1 MVARPPRRNL
11 RVEDVTRHLAFAFN
25 SFLERQAAAETPT
38 TPDAEEGSSG
48 MSEDKKE
55 KLKQVQENLKEIF
68 DLPDDDSLKVTKYI
82 IFDSRKMLLMCLD
95 AFRQDLAFPKVDS
108 NFRYNF
114 YTYAFWSRKICIWT
128 IFINSLDG
136 SFWETL

>member
-1 MVARPPRRNL
+1 M
-11 RVEDVTRHLAFAFN
+11 TRHLAFAFN

-82 IFDSRKMLLMCLD
+82 IFDSRKMLLMCYLD
-95 AFRQDLAFPKVDS
+95 VFRQDLGFPKEDS
-108 NFRYNF
+108 NYRYNF
-114 YTYAFWSRKICIWT
+114 
-128 IFINSLDG
+128 
-136 SFWETL
+136 